1 VKASDRVPLLRIEV
15 SGQSLAPEIAR
26 WISGVRVQQ
35 RLSMPAVCEIVIDGP
50 KRDASAVEPGHV
62 GDLVRLTITGSDVPL
77 FVGEI
82 TAMEYSYCGARERE
96 LRVRAYDLL
105 HRLDRRQP
113 VKSHV
118 QLSAVDLAS
127 ELTADLGVSVHADE
141 SGPVWPR
148 VMQYRQ
154 TDLELLRE
162 VAARSGLHFALHEDT
177 LALFTLEGVGDAIPL
192 TIGDTLV
199 EARVE
204 VNAATACH
212 QVTAVAW
219 DPWRG
224 VPHEGNARSAR
235 TGRDVGAHVDAS
247 AVGGSGE
254 RTLPD
259 ELAQAD
265 DQADALAQ
273 GELDG
278 RVAREVVLRGVA
290 LGDPRLRAGARI
302 SLDGADAALCG
313 SYVLTEVTH
322 TIDAT
327 RGFLSEVATAPPSP
341 AVRTRAAVVTT
352 AAVTSV
358 DDPERLGRVKGILPT
373 YGDLETDWMGVLT
386 PGAGTGK
393 GLLMLP
399 DVGDKVLVLFARG
412 DPAQGIVL
420 GGLYGSTLPPDD
432 AGVAKGKVRRAAF
445 LTPGGQLV
453 RLDDDRASVRIEN
466 SGGSFVELGPD
477 LVVVHSA
484 AALNVEAPGHPIVI
498 RGKTVEFEQ
507 S

>member
-1 VKASDRVPLLRIEV
+1 MKATDRIPLLRIEV
-15 SGQSLAPEIAR
+15 AGQPLAPEVAR
-26 WISGVRVQQ
+26 WISSVRVQQ
-35 RLSMPAVCEIVIDGP
+35 RLSMPAVCEIAMHGPMSDRTPIDV
-50 KRDASAVEPGHV
+50 AHV
-62 GDLVRLTITGSDVPL
+62 GDVVRVVVTGNEAPL
-77 FVGEI
+77 FAGEI
-82 TAMEYSYCGARERE
+82 TAMEFDYCGARERE

-113 VKSHV
+113 VKNHV
-118 QLSAVDLAS
+118 EMSAAALAS
-127 ELTADLGVSVHADE
+127 ELTADFGASVRAAE
-141 SGPVWPR
+141 SGPRWPR
-148 VMQYRQ
+148 IVQYRQ

-162 VAARSGLHFALHEDT
+162 VASRSGLHFTLHENT
-177 LALFTLEGVGDAIPL
+177 LTLFTLEGVGDAVPL

-204 VNAATACH
+204 VNAATACSK
-212 QVTAVAW
+212 VTAAAW

-224 VPHEGNARSAR
+224 VPHEGSARSAR
-235 TGRDVGAHVDAS
+235 SGRDVGAHVDAS

-259 ELAQAD
+259 ELAQSD

-290 LGDPRLRAGARI
+290 TGDPRLRAGARI
-302 SLDGADAALCG
+302 TLAGAHAPLCG
-313 SYVLTEVTH
+313 TYVLTEVTH
-322 TIDAT
+322 TIDAA

-341 AVRTRAAVVTT
+341 EIRARAAVVTT
-352 AAVTSV
+352 ATITGV
-358 DDPERLGRVKGILPT
+358 DDPERLGRVKGTLPT

-399 DVGDKVLVLFARG
+399 GVGNQVLGLFARG

-432 AGVAKGKVRRAAF
+432 AGVALGKVRRAAF

-453 RLDDDRASVRIEN
+453 RLDDDRKSARSEIRA
-466 SGGSFVELGPD
+466 GSFVDLAPD
-477 LVVVHSA
+477 LVVMHSA
-484 AALNVEAPGHPIVI
+484 TALHVEAPGHPIVI

-507 S
+507 G